1 MNRLKIVTIILV
13 ICFAASGCKH
23 TVATSKYVQS
33 DTAEI
38 NTTENNT
45 KGATADKQQV
55 SNKTAVD
62 VKWNES
68 GKSENEEAA
77 GNTKDNGNP
86 AEPADREKKTGI
98 NTPETENNK
107 GTKENTNLEDITSGS
122 NSSGTGNSNGN
133 NGNNGN
139 NNGNND
145 ENGQDSGE
153 SIKLDFETLDKLDNK
168 KLSWWIKLYGEGKT
182 PGISSTAKKLIEEND
197 GIYLG
202 DTSEKVIYLTFDEGY
217 ENGYTPMILDALKN
231 NDVKAVFFVTWPYV
245 KKNKELVERMF
256 EEGHIVGSHTV
267 YHKILP
273 EVDNKTLEEEL
284 CGFEEKFRSMFGKR
298 IKYFRPPEGAY
309 SEKVLAAAKQLG
321 YKTVFW
327 SFAYRDFDVNNQ
339 KGADYAHKMVMDN
352 LHNGAVILL
361 HAVSKDNAEALDRI
375 IKDIKAQGYEI
386 RLLDL

>member
-1 MNRLKIVTIILV
+1 MNRLKIVTV
-13 ICFAASGCKH
+13 IMVVCLAATGCKY
-23 TVATSKYVQS
+23 A
-33 DTAEI
+33 I
-38 NTTENNT
+38 
-45 KGATADKQQV
+45 V
-55 SNKTAVD
+55 SNKDVQGDAAENKTVEYNAGDATIDNHPESNNRDVD
-62 VKWNES
+62 FEGKES
-68 GKSENEEAA
+68 GKIENEETA
-77 GNTKDNGNP
+77 GNTKDT
-86 AEPADREKKTGI
+86 AEPSELADREEGTGI
-98 NTPETENNK
+98 STPGTVNNK
-107 GTKENTNLEDITSGS
+107 DSKENTNLDDIKDDSD
-122 NSSGTGNSNGN
+122 N
-133 NGNNGN
+133 NGTDNSKGS
-139 NNGNND
+139 ND

-153 SIKLDFETLDKLDNK
+153 SFKLDFETLDKLDNK
-168 KLSWWIKLYGEGKT
+168 KLSWWIRLYGEGKT
-182 PGISSTAKKLIEEND
+182 PGISSAAKKIIEEND

-217 ENGYTPMILDALKN
+217 ENGYTPMILDTLIN
-231 NDVKAVFFVTWPYV
+231 NDVKAAFFVTWPYV
-245 KKNKELVERMF
+245 KKNKELVERML

-284 CGFEEKFRSMFGKR
+284 CGFEEKFLSMFGQK
-298 IKYFRPPEGAY
+298 IKYFRPPEGAF
-309 SEKVLAAAKQLG
+309 SQKVLAAAKQLG

-339 KGADYAHKMVMDN
+339 KGADYAYKTVMDN